1 MVEGLKMVKKET
13 FWKLLTCTDED
24 DDELSTVVISL
35 LQKNYREKERAGDA
49 HAIGKYRIQ
58 AVKLHAA

>member
-13 FWKLLTCTDED
+13 FWKLLTCTDEN

-35 LQKNYREKERAGDA
+35 LQKNFREKERAGDA
-49 HAIGKYRIQ
+49 HAIGKYQ
-58 AVKLHAA
+58 

>member
-1 MVEGLKMVKKET
+1 MAEGLKMVKKET

-35 LQKNYREKERAGDA
+35 LQKNYREKERVGDA
-49 HAIGKYRIQ
+49 HAIGK
-58 AVKLHAA
+58 